1 MKLDEIYRLIV
12 NENEVVLTKF
22 VGELCARSNI
32 TIEALQGYTHQKLK
46 GSISLFLNRIRSDA
60 YKLIELQEEIKQAD
74 IALECFRRAY
84 VGGDSYDGVA
94 AGKNTGGS
102 QTPPDIRPI
111 TLLELKE
118 KQKQRIA
125 ELERAK
131 EFTKKT
137 SKSIEDMFDILHVSA
152 YPLIMKYTYIHG
164 KSNLEIAHIMDLS
177 VEYVDNSRFRAMSA
191 IVAMVIKHL
200 KGQEV

>member
-12 NENEVVLTKF
+12 NENEIVLTKF

-32 TIEALQGYTHQKLK
+32 TIEQLQGYTHQKLK

-118 KQKQRIA
+118 KQMHRITA
-125 ELERAK
+125 YERAK

-137 SKSIEDMFDILHVSA
+137 SEAIVDMFDILHAPA
-152 YPLIMKYTYIHG
+152 YPLIMKYTYIDG
-164 KSNLEIAHIMDLS
+164 LTQTQIAHKMNLS
-177 VEYVDNSRFRAMSA
+177 VEYIDTSRFRAMSA

-200 KGQEV
+200 KGQEA